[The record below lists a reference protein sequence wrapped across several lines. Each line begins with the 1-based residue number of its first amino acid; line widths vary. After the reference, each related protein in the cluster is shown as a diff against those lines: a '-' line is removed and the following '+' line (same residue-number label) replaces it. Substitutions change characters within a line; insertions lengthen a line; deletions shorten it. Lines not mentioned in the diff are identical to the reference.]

1 MILIVHK
8 FTSSILSALAV
19 LLLTSH
25 AGSALAGVKGADR
38 VAMKFGQSALPPKA
52 YLEFCRREPADCG
65 PDAAQ
70 VLREVAKAEAER
82 SALLAMM
89 TPSETPA
96 SVRLQGP
103 SPDPPIELT
112 GSDVGRAPA
121 TTPISWA
128 LMNKIN
134 GAVNRAVTSQA
145 DLTTYGLTDYW
156 ATPLE
161 DGRTTG
167 DCEDYVL
174 EKQRALIASGAPRE
188 SLSIAVVTTGWGE
201 AHAVLLVATSQ
212 GEFVLDNLTSKIA
225 PWSQAP
231 YHWNMRQLPG
241 QSFQWI
247 MVDNRP

>member
-1 MILIVHK
+1 
-8 FTSSILSALAV
+8 
-19 LLLTSH
+19 
-25 AGSALAGVKGADR
+25 
-38 VAMKFGQSALPPKA
+38 
-52 YLEFCRREPADCG
+52 
-65 PDAAQ
+65 

-82 SALLAMM
+82 AALLAMM
-89 TPSETPA
+89 APSETPA
-96 SVRLQGP
+96 SVSPQGP
-103 SPDPPIELT
+103 SPEPLIEPT
-112 GSDVGRAPA
+112 APGGRPETA
-121 TTPISWA
+121 TAPISWA
-128 LMNKIN
+128 LLNQVN
-134 GAVNRAVTSQA
+134 GAVNRAITSQT
-145 DLTTYGLTDYW
+145 DLKTYGLTEYW

-161 DGRTTG
+161 DGRTAG